1 MLKELSISKST
12 YMYWQRKEKE
22 EDKDKEIK
30 SEIKKIA
37 KENPCYGYR
46 RITAKLHQK
55 GIKVNHKKVLKIT
68 KEENLQVKN
77 YSKRTSKYRS
87 YKGVVGK
94 TSENIINRNFKSEAP
109 YTKITTDTTEMKY
122 YTKGKN
128 NKLQTQKLYLMPYLD
143 MYSLE
148 IISYSISKVPN
159 YMAVDKSL
167 QGALKATS
175 GTSGKIFHSDQ
186 GWMYQQEAYTKA
198 LEDNQIQQSMSRK
211 GNCLDNS
218 IMENFFS
225 ILKREIYIGK
235 TYYSYEQLEKAIE
248 EYIQYYNNERIKE
261 RLGYCSPVQYRN
273 KYFESIQ

>member
-22 EDKDKEIK
+22 EDKDKSLRAEIRQ
-30 SEIKKIA
+30 IV
-37 KENPCYGYR
+37 KENSCYGYR

-55 GIKVNHKKVLKIT
+55 GIKVNHKKVLRIS
-68 KEENLQVKN
+68 KEENLLVKN
-77 YSKRTSKYRS
+77 YSKRISKYKS

-94 TSENIINRNFKSEAP
+94 TSENLINRNFKAESP

-122 YTKGKN
+122 YTKDKN
-128 NKLQTQKLYLMPYLD
+128 NNLQTQKLYLIPYLD

-148 IISYSISKVPN
+148 IISYSISKSPN
-159 YMAVDKSL
+159 YAAVDKSL

-175 GTSGKIFHSDQ
+175 GTAKRIFHSDQ
-186 GWMYQQEAYTKA
+186 GWMYQQESYTKS
-198 LEDNQIQQSMSRK
+198 LEENQIQQSMSRK

-235 TYYSYEQLEKAIE
+235 TYYSYEQLKTVIE
-248 EYIQYYNNERIKE
+248 EYIDYYNNDRIKE
-261 RLGYCSPVQYRN
+261 KLGYCSPVQYRN
-273 KYFESIQ
+273 KYFESID

>member
-1 MLKELSISKST
+1 
-12 YMYWQRKEKE
+12 
-22 EDKDKEIK
+22 
-30 SEIKKIA
+30 
-37 KENPCYGYR
+37 
-46 RITAKLHQK
+46 
-55 GIKVNHKKVLKIT
+55 
-68 KEENLQVKN
+68 
-77 YSKRTSKYRS
+77 
-87 YKGVVGK
+87 
-94 TSENIINRNFKSEAP
+94 
-109 YTKITTDTTEMKY
+109 
-122 YTKGKN
+122 
-128 NKLQTQKLYLMPYLD
+128 
-143 MYSLE
+143 
-148 IISYSISKVPN
+148 
-159 YMAVDKSL
+159 MAVDKSL

>member
-109 YTKITTDTTEMKY
+109 YKKITTDTTEMKY

-159 YMAVDKSL
+159 YAAVDKSL